1 MRQKKN
7 RRLIALSLM
16 IICMNTIS
24 LSRYKENPN
33 FEINTKITK
42 PIVVLE
48 KDEKIKRSIQ
58 ENLFPLEYNFFI
70 NNYKED
76 KINEV
81 DFDYT
86 IEIEDSVN
94 NFPIN
99 YTLFDCNNNEEI
111 QLTDGKSRPMKI
123 KKSVKE
129 SRKFKLIVNWRE
141 LNEELADE
149 LQIKLKVNVQQS
161 KEK

>member
-1 MRQKKN
+1 
-7 RRLIALSLM
+7 
-16 IICMNTIS
+16 MNTIS
-24 LSRYKENPN
+24 LSRHKENPN
-33 FEINTKITK
+33 FEMNTKITK

-70 NNYKED
+70 NNYQED

-111 QLTDGKSRPMKI
+111 ELADGKSRSMKI

-161 KEK
+161 KER